1 MQSDS
6 LPSGRHSAPHMSHSS
21 SSPFTGDVLLRVLAT
36 EDPDKVRIHHLRR
49 GQEPRCVSTEQLDT
63 VRIDQAE
70 TGNMCAAEKMHNEEK
85 LLRCCV
91 ARNSVTAACRHVA
104 MCHETQQLQLPQHN
118 RH

>member
-49 GQEPRCVSTEQLDT
+49 VQEPRRVSTEQLDT
-63 VRIDQAE
+63 VRIDQ
-70 TGNMCAAEKMHNEEK
+70 
-85 LLRCCV
+85 
-91 ARNSVTAACRHVA
+91 
-104 MCHETQQLQLPQHN
+104 
-118 RH
+118 